1 MANVLENRV
10 GVIIREIS
18 ELKKE
23 IVLQKSKK
31 ANLKEGKIKS
41 WKSLGKKISAKWDGI
56 SVSEEL
62 SQQREKTW

>member
-1 MANVLENRV
+1 MANGLENRV
-10 GVIIREIS
+10 GVIIREIN

-31 ANLKEGKIKS
+31 ANLIEERINS